1 MRENMCGEECY
12 HFTSLDRAFSIKKF
26 GLSPRVGDNSQ
37 TVKDSSKK
45 VSFSDGKYAAA
56 GLMADFYKVYTD
68 IKTGKRDKSKI
79 DPNLAKKVINSKS
92 FEDFLGDGMY
102 LMFDGSN
109 IENTGGNNGHIN
121 PFDAG
126 TKETIEPDKLKVCVL
141 KNEQTG
147 KISYSKYDFAQYLM
161 INLNQDDYSK
171 MPDEIIS
178 DIEFYKQSHTDEI
191 NKIRKSKYTENV
203 MSLDEFCETFKNEIE
218 ADIIK
223 KESKESKIISIESTV
238 RNAISQGTSKEA
250 VDQMDKAEQSIRSS
264 IGNYT
269 SEIN

>member
-12 HFTSLDRAFSIKKF
+12 HFTSLDRAFSIKKS

-68 IKTGKRDKSKI
+68 IKKGKRDKSKI

-121 PFDAG
+121 PF
-126 TKETIEPDKLKVCVL
+126 VL
-141 KNEQTG
+141 
-147 KISYSKYDFAQYLM
+147 S
-161 INLNQDDYSK
+161 
-171 MPDEIIS
+171 
-178 DIEFYKQSHTDEI
+178 
-191 NKIRKSKYTENV
+191 
-203 MSLDEFCETFKNEIE
+203 
-218 ADIIK
+218 
-223 KESKESKIISIESTV
+223 
-238 RNAISQGTSKEA
+238 
-250 VDQMDKAEQSIRSS
+250 
-264 IGNYT
+264 
-269 SEIN
+269 